1 MDKLSPTDAQFRL
14 KAVRGIMRTE
24 GLDGLLVTDL
34 ADVRYLCGYE
44 HEGLQLF
51 VTRRGAYLTTRHRGI
66 QRARTHS
73 VGFRIIDPAESPGGF
88 GELVKKRHLAMVGVN
103 GRMSHNPFV
112 AIRKQMRPAR
122 LKLSTAVFDARAV
135 KSPAEIALLR
145 KAQRQA
151 EKIFDALIAEIQPGM
166 TEHHVHNRI
175 LQLIYAND
183 SLEGPSFPPV
193 VCAGDSSWTFHS
205 RYTDRKLRKNDC
217 IIIDMG
223 VRYRGYCS
231 DMTRTVFL
239 GKPTRRMRD
248 VYQIVGEAQRR
259 AIETIRADVPGSD
272 VSDAAWGFIASEGY
286 ERTHGLGHGVGLE
299 THDSPIPAMGKN
311 PMRANNVVTVEPGI
325 YLENAFGVRI
335 EDTVIVT
342 PDGCENITRTSKEL
356 TIIG

>member
-1 MDKLSPTDAQFRL
+1 
-14 KAVRGIMRTE
+14 MRTE

-34 ADVRYLCGYE
+34 ADVRYLCGYQ
-44 HEGLQLF
+44 HEGLQLL

-66 QRARTHS
+66 RRARKHS
-73 VGFRIIDPAESPGGF
+73 VGSAIVDPAERPGGF
-88 GELVKKRHLAMVGVN
+88 AELVKKRGIETLGVN
-103 GRMSHNPFV
+103 GRMSHNQFV

-122 LKLSTAVFDARAV
+122 LKLSRAVFDARAV
-135 KSPAEIALLR
+135 KGPAEIALLR
-145 KAQRQA
+145 KAQRKA
-151 EKIFDALIAEIQPGM
+151 EAIFDAVIAEIRPGM
-166 TEHHVHNRI
+166 TEHHVYNRI
-175 LQLIYAND
+175 LEMIYAND
-183 SLEGPSFPPV
+183 ALEGPSFPPV

-205 RYTDRKLRKNDC
+205 RYTERKLRKNDC

-239 GKPTRRMRD
+239 GRPTRRMRD
-248 VYQIVGEAQRR
+248 MYQIVHEAQRR
-259 AIETIRADVPGSD
+259 AIETIRAGVLGSD
-272 VSDAAWGFIASEGY
+272 VSDAAWGFVTSEGY

-342 PDGCENITRTSKEL
+342 PDGCQNITRTSKEL